1 MKIFTTALIFSVLL
15 FPQQSLAAKC
25 EVVTGVF
32 HIWNGYPPSL
42 RLKDIKSGAVYG
54 SYEKTPLP
62 KGMRHEV
69 IANGHVAGQFCLKV
83 VGRTTVPTQK
93 ESIIIVHVV
102 SYRPVHVVHNNSSKR
117 TR

>member
-1 MKIFTTALIFSVLL
+1 MKIVASAVIFAALL

-25 EVVTGVF
+25 KVVAGVF

-42 RLKDIKSGAVYG
+42 RLKDPKSGVVYG
-54 SYEKTPLP
+54 SYEEAPLP
-62 KGMRHEV
+62 KGMRHKV
-69 IANGHVAGQFCLKV
+69 IANGHVAGQFCLEV

-93 ESIIIVHVV
+93 GSIIMVHVV
-102 SYRPVHVVHNNSSKR
+102 SYRPDHGVHNNSSKR